1 MPAFGNDAV
10 RLYGDAV
17 AENRV
22 VQNAARTD
30 DASARRVSFAKKLD
44 ARLQH
49 RVFSCG
55 NVRPDEYGFR
65 KLNGDAG
72 IHQFLALA
80 LAKNVIHLPQIR
92 ARVAAEHFAR
102 IRRDL
107 RENGLT
113 LRSEDGDC
121 IRQVNFTMLVSGFT
135 CARAGQS
142 LSTEKQ

>member
-1 MPAFGNDAV
+1 VCPAKSCERPDDGIVFDAAFGNDAV

-17 AENRV
+17 AENRCRS
-22 VQNAARTD
+22 NAARTD
-30 DASARRVSFAKKLD
+30 DAARAEFRFAKKLD

-72 IHQFLALA
+72 IHQFSRLRSR
-80 LAKNVIHLPQIR
+80 KNVIHLPQIR

-121 IRQVNFTMLVSGFT
+121 IV
-135 CARAGQS
+135 
-142 LSTEKQ
+142 K